1 MGITTYEAEE
11 AFADGIADYLGR
23 LKDVID
29 KIDIGEITTVMGRLL
44 AAYDRHAAVYIFGNG
59 GSASTAS
66 HFVNDFNKGVSA
78 GLDRGFR
85 FYCLNDN
92 VATVM
97 AVANDLS
104 YDQVF
109 ALQLRNY
116 LRDGDLVIAISG
128 SGNSPNV
135 LRAIEYAQT
144 RAVETVGLVGYGGG
158 RLKELVDHCVHV
170 PVDDMQ
176 KVEDLHLVVNHIM
189 MALFRRHLHIGTG
202 SLCAS

>member
-1 MGITTYEAEE
+1 MIHSQAIDVSFTDGVAE
-11 AFADGIADYLGR
+11 YLDH

-29 KIDIGEITTVMGRLL
+29 KIDQDEINNVMHRLL
-44 AAYDRHAAVYIFGNG
+44 GAYGRQASVYIFGNG

-78 GLDRGFR
+78 GLLKGFR

-92 VATVM
+92 VATLM
-97 AVANDLS
+97 AVANDIS
-104 YDQVF
+104 YDQIF
-109 ALQLRNY
+109 ALQLKNY
-116 LRDGDLVIAISG
+116 LNDGDLVIAISG

-135 LRAIEYAQT
+135 LEAVAYAQA
-144 RAVETVGLVGYGGG
+144 RGIETIGLVGYSGGS
-158 RLKELVDHCVHV
+158 LKDMVDHCVHI

-189 MALFRRHLHIGTG
+189 MALFKEHLDGG
-202 SLCAS
+202 SPCQD